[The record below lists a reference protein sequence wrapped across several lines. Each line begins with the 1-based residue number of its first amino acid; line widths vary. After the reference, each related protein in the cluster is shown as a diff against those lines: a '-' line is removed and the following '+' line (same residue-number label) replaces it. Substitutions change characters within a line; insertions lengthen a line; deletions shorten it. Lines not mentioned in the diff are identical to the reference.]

1 MILQMLLQGRDNP
14 GNTMNPEPHRPIEHQ
29 RVIALLKEAQQP
41 PEDAETPSIPDELLE
56 RLRGQYGRAPRRAIV
71 EDKPSVWDFLS
82 QFLLQP
88 KFAFAAVL
96 ILCGI
101 TAVMMQSP
109 TQEEDT
115 MRGGKVRPA
124 AAPAYW
130 LQSDQAEPAPSGL
143 GMPKFIVI
151 TARDPLP
158 AQGNALI
165 FDPARHEARALKDGI
180 IAGQIAITDPTDS
193 NEWLTAQRQ
202 LNQSLTQK

>member
-1 MILQMLLQGRDNP
+1 
-14 GNTMNPEPHRPIEHQ
+14 MNPEPHRPIEHQ

-109 TQEEDT
+109 TQEGGLVTHSDADVT
-115 MRGGKVRPA
+115 RGGKTAPQVI
-124 AAPAYW
+124 PAYW
-130 LQSDQAEPAPSGL
+130 LQSDKAEPAPTGL
-143 GMPKFIVI
+143 GMPKFIVL
-151 TARDPLP
+151 TAGAPLP
-158 AQGNALI
+158 AKGEALI
-165 FDPARHEARALKDGI
+165 FDPARSEIRALKDGI
-180 IAGQIAITDPTDS
+180 ITAQMPITDPANNDV
-193 NEWLTAQRQ
+193 WLDAKLQ
-202 LNQSLTQK
+202 LNQALKKK